1 MKVLKF
7 YVLHSL
13 KNIYY
18 TMHSKLSK
26 KIVKTSKEPITLLL
40 KTKSFFIIKY
50 LGATIKNWFKCF
62 R

>member
-26 KIVKTSKEPITLLL
+26 KIVKTSKEPMSLLL
-40 KTKSFFIIKY
+40 KTKSFFIIK
-50 LGATIKNWFKCF
+50 
-62 R
+62 